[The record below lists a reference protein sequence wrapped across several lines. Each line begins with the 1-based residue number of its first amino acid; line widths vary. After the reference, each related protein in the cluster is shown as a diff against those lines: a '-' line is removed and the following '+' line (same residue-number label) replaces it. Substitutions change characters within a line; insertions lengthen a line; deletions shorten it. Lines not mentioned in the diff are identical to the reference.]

1 MAKTTKKSELA
12 NKIYDVLDEH
22 YPDVKCSLNFNN
34 PLELLVA
41 TQLAAQCTDKRVN
54 IVTEDLFK
62 KYRNTADYANA
73 ELPELEDD
81 IKPTG
86 FFRNK
91 AKNIKACCEMLID
104 KYGGVV
110 PNEMD
115 ALLELPGVGR
125 KTANVILGEAY
136 GIPGMV
142 VDTHAGR
149 LSRRFGLTK
158 NTDPTKVEMDI
169 MKILPAER
177 WNKFSH
183 LMIEHGRNT
192 CKSRK
197 PDCDNCFLSELC
209 GKKI

>member
-1 MAKTTKKSELA
+1 MAKITKKSELA
-12 NKIYDVLDEH
+12 NRIYDMLNEH
-22 YPDVKCSLNFNN
+22 YPDVKCSLNFDNA
-34 PLELLVA
+34 LELLVA

-62 KYRNTADYANA
+62 KNKNVADYANA
-73 ELPELEDD
+73 DLSELEET

-86 FFRNK
+86 FYRNK
-91 AKNIKACCEMLID
+91 AKNIKACCQMLID
-104 KYGGVV
+104 KYDGVV
-110 PNEMD
+110 PDGID

-142 VDTHAGR
+142 VDTHVGR
-149 LSRRFGLTK
+149 LSRRLGLTK

-169 MKILPAER
+169 MKILPSDR

-197 PDCDNCFLSELC
+197 PNCDNCFLNELC

>member
-54 IVTEDLFK
+54 IVTADLFK
-62 KYRNTADYANA
+62 KYKNAADYAGA
-73 ELPELEDD
+73 DLPELEED

-91 AKNIKACCEMLID
+91 AKNIKACCEMLIE
-104 KYGGVV
+104 KYNGVV

>member
-1 MAKTTKKSELA
+1 MSRTTKMSELA

-22 YPDVKCSLNFNN
+22 YPDVKCSLNFDN

-54 IVTEDLFK
+54 IVTEGLFK
-62 KYRNTADYANA
+62 KYRNVHDYASVELA
-73 ELPELEDD
+73 ELEKD
-81 IKPTG
+81 IMPTG

-91 AKNIKACCEMLID
+91 AKNIKACCQMLID
-104 KYGGVV
+104 KHGGEV
-110 PNEMD
+110 PNNME
-115 ALLELPGVGR
+115 ALLQLPGVGR

-158 NTDPTKVEMDI
+158 NTDPVKVELDI
-169 MKILPAER
+169 MKILPSDR

-197 PDCDNCFLSELC
+197 PACDDCFLHELC
-209 GKKI
+209 AKKI